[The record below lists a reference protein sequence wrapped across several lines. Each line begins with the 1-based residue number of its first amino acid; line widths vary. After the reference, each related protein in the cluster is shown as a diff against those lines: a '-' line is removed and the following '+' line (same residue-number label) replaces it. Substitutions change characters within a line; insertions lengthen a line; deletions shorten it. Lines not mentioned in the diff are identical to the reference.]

1 MLAQRH
7 DRSLRDPSFS
17 RRDLARLLVASGL
30 LILALTAIFA
40 IDIVPSRVA
49 VSAGD
54 IATTDIL
61 APRAITY
68 TSALRTQAAQ
78 DAARAAV
85 SYQYD
90 FTPDK
95 AAAAARQ
102 QAAAFNLLVAPV
114 DTAFDPGTSEKDRL
128 AVLETA
134 LPGLTD
140 ESRAN
145 LLALPLARWPT
156 IRSQAAAILDQLES
170 TELRDTQIAILRD
183 RLPGMIL
190 GGLNDAERKLAAEIV
205 APLLVPNST
214 FSQTLTDVAKAKAA
228 EQVTPVT
235 VTLSQG
241 QSIVRKGDR
250 VTADMVE
257 QIDAFGLGTAS
268 WDFAKLAGWALFST
282 LLVGLL
288 LAWVW
293 RFRPELWHR
302 TNVLTLVGLMLLF
315 ATFALEVTAG
325 RSALPYIVPTAAVGI
340 LATLLLD
347 AGTAMVLT
355 TIIAIIAGTVNGGQI
370 EMTAYVFFG
379 GAAGIVAIR
388 RGDRLNAFIG
398 AGIAVAVV
406 DALVVATFGLLGQRD
421 LTGVLQLWGA
431 SAAAG
436 GGAAVVAVGTF
447 AVLGNMFGILTAF
460 QLLELANPSQPLLR
474 RLLIETPGTYH
485 HSIMVAN
492 LAERAAEAIGADP
505 LLTRVAAYYHDVGK
519 LANPLAFIENQ
530 AGGDNVHD
538 ELDPETSA
546 QILKA
551 HVADGIDI
559 AYRARLPKP
568 LIAFIPQ
575 HHGTALISYFYAKA
589 REIAA
594 EPYGGLSTS
603 EGEKAAD
610 AIDIG
615 RYRHAGPKPQS
626 REAAL
631 IMLADGVEAS
641 VRSLSSRDEPAI
653 RAMVTRI
660 IDERLNDGQFDEC
673 DLTLRDVE
681 EIREAFVSQLLG
693 MYHQRIAYP
702 QSKVVELESRR
713 AAAAGGG
720 SSRGRSYGGGAGGG
734 AGGDGGRA
742 DGGGRPADGGG
753 VAGPGGLSGPDA
765 G

>member
-1 MLAQRH
+1 MLAQRADH
-7 DRSLRDPSFS
+7 ADRQPTFSLRD
-17 RRDLARLLVASGL
+17 LVRLVLASGL
-30 LILALTAIFA
+30 LVLALTGIFA
-40 IDIVPSRVA
+40 VDILPSRVD
-49 VSAGD
+49 VKVGD
-54 IATTDIL
+54 IATADIL
-61 APRAITY
+61 APRAISY
-68 TSALRTQAAQ
+68 TSALRTKTAQ

-85 SYQYD
+85 SPQYD

-95 AAAAARQ
+95 AAAVVRQ
-102 QAAAFNLLVAPV
+102 QGLAFGRVVAVV
-114 DTAFDPGTSEKDRL
+114 DTAFDPTTSEQDRL
-128 AVLETA
+128 ALLETA

-140 ESRAN
+140 EARAN
-145 LLALPLARWPT
+145 LLALPLARWPA
-156 IRSQAAAILDQLES
+156 IRTESARILDQLES
-170 TELRDTQIAILRD
+170 TELRDSLLADVRS
-183 RLPGMIL
+183 RLAGQIL
-190 GGLNDAERKLAAEIV
+190 GGLNQAERKLAAEIV
-205 APLLVPNST
+205 APLLIPNSS
-214 FSQTLTDVAKAKAA
+214 FSQTLTDAARSRAA
-228 EQVTPVT
+228 ELVSPTIVS
-235 VTLSQG
+235 LSLG

-250 VTADMVE
+250 VTGDMVE

-268 WDFAKLAGWALFST
+268 WDVAKLAGWAVFSL

-302 TNVLTLVGLMLLF
+302 TNVLTLVGLVLVF
-315 ATFALEVTAG
+315 ATFALEVTSG
-325 RSALPYIVPTAAVGI
+325 RSALPFVVPTAAVGM
-340 LATLLLD
+340 LVALLLD
-347 AGTAMVLT
+347 AGTAMVLM
-355 TIIAIIAGTVNGGQI
+355 AIVAMIAGAVNGNSL

-388 RGDRLNAFIG
+388 RGDRLNAFIQ
-398 AGIAVAVV
+398 AGIAIAVV
-406 DALVVATFGLLGQRD
+406 DALVVATYGLLGQHD

-436 GGAAVVAVGTF
+436 SGGAVVAVGTF
-447 AVLGNMFGILTAF
+447 AVLGNVFGILTAF

-474 RLLIETPGTYH
+474 RLLMETPGTYH

-492 LAERAAEAIGADP
+492 LAERAAEAIGADT

-530 AGGDNVHD
+530 AGGDNIHD
-538 ELDPETSA
+538 DLDPETSA
-546 QILKA
+546 QVLKA

-575 HHGTALISYFYAKA
+575 HHGTVSISYFHAKA
-589 REIAA
+589 RELAA
-594 EPYGGLSTS
+594 APYGGLSTA
-603 EGEKAAD
+603 EGEKAANVVD
-610 AIDIG
+610 AA

-681 EIREAFVSQLLG
+681 RIREAFVTQLLG

-713 AAAAGGG
+713 AAAAAG
-720 SSRGRSYGGGAGGG
+720 GGGAVGGPAAGGPGSGDG
-734 AGGDGGRA
+734 AGA
-742 DGGGRPADGGG
+742 
-753 VAGPGGLSGPDA
+753 
-765 G
+765 